1 MKSYDVIIVGG
12 GPAGLSA
19 AIYAARGNLKT
30 GVFEKSL
37 VGGQINVTFEV
48 ENYPGIPEILSGFE
62 LSDRLKQQAD
72 KFGPEFVEE
81 EIIKIDFETK
91 DGYKKI
97 YTEDDEYLTKA
108 IIIATGAQP
117 RYINC
122 PGEQEFTG
130 KGVSYC
136 ATCDG
141 ALYRNKVVAVIGGG
155 DSAVEEGMFLTK
167 FATKVYVVHRRDE
180 LRAVKSIQDRAFKN
194 DKMEFIWDSVVEE
207 IKGENFVET
216 VVLKNVKTEKKQ
228 DLAVDGIFVYV
239 GILPNNELLKEDIT
253 LDKSG
258 FVITNELMETNIKG
272 VYAVGDLRNTP
283 LRQVVTACSDG
294 AVAAFYAEKYISELD
309 D

>member
-37 VGGQINVTFEV
+37 IGGQINVTFEV

-72 KFGPEFVEE
+72 KFGPEFVDE

-91 DGYKKI
+91 DGYKKV
-97 YTEDDEYLTKA
+97 YTEDEEYLTKA

-117 RYINC
+117 RYMNV
-122 PGEQEFTG
+122 PGEHEFTG

-167 FATKVYVVHRRDE
+167 FATKVFVVHRRDE

-194 DKMEFIWDSVVEE
+194 EKMEFIWDSVVEE

-216 VVLKNVKTEKKQ
+216 AVLKNLKTNEKQ
-228 DLAVDGIFVYV
+228 DLKVDGIFVYV
-239 GILPNNELLKEDIT
+239 GILPNNELAKDAIK

-258 FVITNELMETNIKG
+258 FIITNELMETNIKG

>member
-1 MKSYDVIIVGG
+1 
-12 GPAGLSA
+12 
-19 AIYAARGNLKT
+19 
-30 GVFEKSL
+30 
-37 VGGQINVTFEV
+37 
-48 ENYPGIPEILSGFE
+48 
-62 LSDRLKQQAD
+62 
-72 KFGPEFVEE
+72 
-81 EIIKIDFETK
+81 
-91 DGYKKI
+91 
-97 YTEDDEYLTKA
+97 
-108 IIIATGAQP
+108 
-117 RYINC
+117 
-122 PGEQEFTG
+122 
-130 KGVSYC
+130 
-136 ATCDG
+136 
-141 ALYRNKVVAVIGGG
+141 
-155 DSAVEEGMFLTK
+155 MFLTK